1 MVNSGQ
7 FWPTT
12 KRYFEH
18 YIWKARAKTEPNG
31 FVQNHLICKWTC
43 VSSRRKLICWVDALA
58 EHRIKRDLGA
68 TFHLVSKWRHKEGK
82 NRGKFPKHN
91 YFYCYFYLQ
100 QPLATAWG
108 SEYMLLLA
116 WVTNMMRM
124 MMIYDEVSVCLCV
137 TKNHHFLKLSMCND
151 VQWCVMM
158 CDNVRW
164 CVMMCDNMQWC
175 VMMCDDVWCW
185 CAIMCYQQFPIRAE
199 RRRRKVRR
207 W

>member
-12 KRYFEH
+12 KRYFED
-18 YIWKARAKTEPNG
+18 YIWKAQAKTEPNG

-82 NRGKFPKHN
+82 NRGKFPKQN

-108 SEYMLLLA
+108 SEYRLLLA
-116 WVTNMMRM
+116 WVTIMKVMRM
-124 MMIYDEVSVCLCV
+124 MM
-137 TKNHHFLKLSMCND
+137 MMMMM
-151 VQWCVMM
+151 VMM
-158 CDNVRW
+158 
-164 CVMMCDNMQWC
+164 VM
-175 VMMCDDVWCW
+175 
-185 CAIMCYQQFPIRAE
+185 
-199 RRRRKVRR
+199 RRRRTRR
-207 W
+207 RRSATLWKKTNANFSFAFTALMVIIANRA

>member
-124 MMIYDEVSVCLCV
+124 MMMMMMMTMSMMMMRRNVTLWKKMKANFSFASTAKFCLIVEYLMLHC
-137 TKNHHFLKLSMCND
+137 TDGDDCKLCLYPKTSNM
-151 VQWCVMM
+151 VKMM
-158 CDNVRW
+158 ILRIWYICRS
-164 CVMMCDNMQWC
+164 
-175 VMMCDDVWCW
+175 
-185 CAIMCYQQFPIRAE
+185 
-199 RRRRKVRR
+199 
-207 W
+207 

>member
-12 KRYFEH
+12 KRHFED

-116 WVTNMMRM
+116 WVTNMMMMTM
-124 MMIYDEVSVCLCV
+124 MMMMMMMMMMRRTSIVGQAKRHQPGGDDDDED
-137 TKNHHFLKLSMCND
+137 K
-151 VQWCVMM
+151 Q
-158 CDNVRW
+158 
-164 CVMMCDNMQWC
+164 
-175 VMMCDDVWCW
+175 CW
-185 CAIMCYQQFPIRAE
+185 SGHKAPT
-199 RRRRKVRR
+199 